1 MNKRK
6 TRRNRKKIYKRIK
19 KTTEEERESE
29 SEFKIKKYGHI
40 KIYFFTHESMMI
52 IINKRTSLI

>member
-19 KTTEEERESE
+19 KTTEKERKRE

-40 KIYFFTHESMMI
+40 KYIFLHTKVSYDDN
-52 IINKRTSLI
+52 NK

>member
-19 KTTEEERESE
+19 KTTEKERKRE

-40 KIYFFTHESMMI
+40 YIYVMI
-52 IINKRTSLI
+52 

>member
-40 KIYFFTHESMMI
+40 KYTSYFFTHESMMI
-52 IINKRTSLI
+52 YHNNK